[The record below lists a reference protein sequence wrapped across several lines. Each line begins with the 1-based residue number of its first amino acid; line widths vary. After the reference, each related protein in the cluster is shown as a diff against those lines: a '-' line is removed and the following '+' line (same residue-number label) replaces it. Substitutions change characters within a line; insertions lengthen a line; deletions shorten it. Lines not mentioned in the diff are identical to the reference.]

1 MATTVLMTGATGYIA
16 NQLLPTF
23 AETYKMVLV
32 DVKEENKEGER
43 VEGVVLADLINKD
56 RSKYAHL
63 FEGVDAVVHL
73 GYKRRTGNPLDHFA
87 DENSNV
93 VMAYKRAALRL

>member
-32 DVKEENKEGER
+32 DVKEENRAGER
-43 VEGVVLADLINKD
+43 G
-56 RSKYAHL
+56 R
-63 FEGVDAVVHL
+63 G
-73 GYKRRTGNPLDHFA
+73 RRAGRPD
-87 DENSNV
+87 
-93 VMAYKRAALRL
+93 